1 VRSLGVCHSQ
11 LHRPGH
17 RPQTLDLS
25 FVLTSLVRIRKVE
38 VLPVDELLSFTV
50 VLISKLP
57 QLLSSSN
64 MLQILT

>member
-1 VRSLGVCHSQ
+1 VRGLGVCHSR
-11 LHRPGH
+11 LHRLGH

-25 FVLTSLVRIRKVE
+25 FVLTSLVRIGKVE
-38 VLPVDELLSFTV
+38 VLPVCELLSSIV